1 MVNIAERSGRFY
13 LFEKCSLEHSSYKS
27 YSRGSDVK
35 EVASLEKRY
44 FTIGMAGHI
53 DHGKTSLTKALTN
66 VDTDRLKEEKERQI
80 SIELGFAPLYE
91 DDEIQISVIDVP
103 GHERFI
109 RQMIA
114 GVAGIDLVVLIVAA
128 DEGVM
133 PQTREHL
140 DILKFLG
147 VKNGIVAITK
157 IDRVD
162 EEFIE
167 LVKDDILGELTG
179 TVFEDAPFVLVDS
192 LSKKGIDEIKHL
204 IINQLKEQEMRDA
217 KGAFRLPID
226 QVFTVKGQGTVVRGT
241 VYEGT
246 VEEGQALK
254 IMPRGLEVRARQIQ
268 VHHKQALKAY
278 AGQRAA
284 INLSGVS
291 KEDLE
296 RGDVLVSSEHFIV
309 SKVIDVAIT
318 VVEELEHL
326 IKQRMPIKLHIGTA
340 EVMGRIVF
348 FDRNE
353 VKEENGEILCQLRLE
368 EEILT
373 KRGDRF
379 ILRRPSPTET
389 IGGGWVI
396 DPRGNK
402 YRFGDETIGELEKK
416 KVGTPKER
424 ITAALLEAKSL
435 PMTELIKRTALDEE
449 TLVQHLENEE
459 DFVLYNG
466 KEYTLKQLINDIEED
481 IYDILQ
487 DYHNQNSMK
496 SGVNKAELIQTLQ
509 KKFPKSLLEFVVENG
524 ITNGVFQRKGQ
535 FVSLATFVPHVPKS
549 WAKRTENLLE
559 EIKKDG
565 LKVRYLKDYFAG
577 AGIPAN
583 LEHDL
588 RRFLEDQGFIV
599 MLDDQYAYQGE
610 VFTQAVDKLRSGTGA
625 HFEVG
630 DAKEVLDLSRKY
642 MIPFLERLDA
652 NGYTKRVENKRV
664 WKN

>member
-1 MVNIAERSGRFY
+1 MDKRF
-13 LFEKCSLEHSSYKS
+13 
-27 YSRGSDVK
+27 
-35 EVASLEKRY
+35 

-91 DDEIQISVIDVP
+91 DEEIQISVIDVP

-114 GVAGIDLVVLIVAA
+114 GVAGIDLVVLVVAA

-140 DILKFLG
+140 DILGFLG
-147 VKNGIVAITK
+147 IKHGIIAITK
-157 IDRVD
+157 MDRVE
-162 EEFIE
+162 EEFVE
-167 LVKDDILGELTG
+167 LVKDDILEELQG

-192 LSKKGIDEIKHL
+192 LSKKGIDELKAL
-204 IINQLKEQEMRDA
+204 IIQSLKDLEMRDS

-254 IMPRGLEVRARQIQ
+254 IMPKGTEVRARQIQ
-268 VHHKQALKAY
+268 VHHKQSQKAF

-284 INLSGVS
+284 INISGVS

-309 SKVIDVAIT
+309 TKTVDVAIR
-318 VVEELEHL
+318 VVEDLDYMV
-326 IKQRMPIKLHIGTA
+326 KQRMPIKLHIGAA

-348 FDRNE
+348 FDRNDL
-353 VKEENGEILCQLRLE
+353 KEENGEILCQLRLE

-379 ILRRPSPTET
+379 IIRRPSPQET
-389 IGGGWVI
+389 VGGGWVI

-402 YRFGDETIGELEKK
+402 YRFGNQTIEELEKK
-416 KVGTPKER
+416 KVGSPKER
-424 ITAALLEAKSL
+424 VTSVLIEAKSL
-435 PMTELIKRTALDEE
+435 SINELIKRSALDEE
-449 TLVQHLENEE
+449 TLKKVLGEE
-459 DFVLYNG
+459 EFVLCNG
-466 KEYTLKQLINDIEED
+466 KEYTLRTLIHSIEED
-481 IYDILQ
+481 FYDRLQ
-487 DYHNQNSMK
+487 EFHLSFPMK
-496 SGVNKAELIQTLQ
+496 TGINKAEILQTMQ
-509 KKFPKSLLEFVVENG
+509 KRFSKPLLDFVVENG
-524 ITNGVFQRKGQ
+524 ISNGVFSRKGQ
-535 FVSLATFVPHVPKS
+535 FLMLSSFTPHIPTSWQKRAENMLA
-549 WAKRTENLLE
+549 EL
-559 EIKKDG
+559 KKDG
-565 LKVRYLKDYFAG
+565 LKVRYFNEYLVG
-577 AGIPAN
+577 AGIPET
-583 LEHDL
+583 LIGDIKK
-588 RRFLEDQGFIV
+588 FLEEQGMIVFI
-599 MLDDQYAYQGE
+599 DDQFAYDGE
-610 VFTQAVDKLRSGTGA
+610 VFRSAVERLQSKTGVE
-625 HFEVG
+625 FEVG

-642 MIPFLERLDA
+642 MIPFLEKLDSK
-652 NGYTKRVENKRV
+652 GLTRRVENKRV
-664 WKN
+664 WQK

>member
-1 MVNIAERSGRFY
+1 M
-13 LFEKCSLEHSSYKS
+13 
-27 YSRGSDVK
+27 
-35 EVASLEKRY
+35 ASLEKRY

-91 DDEIQISVIDVP
+91 DHEIQISVIDVP

-114 GVAGIDLVVLIVAA
+114 GVAGIDLVVLVVAA

-147 VKNGIVAITK
+147 VKNGLVAISK

-167 LVKDDILGELTG
+167 LVKDDILAELSG
-179 TVFEDAPFVLVDS
+179 TVFEGAPFVLVDS
-192 LSKKGIDEIKHL
+192 LSKKGIDEIKAL
-204 IINQLKEQEMRDA
+204 IIRTLKEQEMRDA

-246 VEEGQALK
+246 VEEGQTLK
-254 IMPRGLEVRARQIQ
+254 IMPKGLEVRARQIQ
-268 VHHKQALKAY
+268 VHHSPAERAF
-278 AGQRAA
+278 AGQRTA

-291 KEDLE
+291 KEDVE
-296 RGDVLVSSEHFIV
+296 RGDVLVSSEHFLV
-309 SKVIDVAIT
+309 TKTLDVAIRI
-318 VVEELEHL
+318 VEDLEHL
-326 IKQRMPIKLHIGTA
+326 VKQRMPIKLHIGTA

-353 VKEENGEILCQLRLE
+353 IKEENGEILCQLRLE

-379 ILRRPSPTET
+379 ILRRPSPQET

-402 YRFGDETIGELEKK
+402 YRFGNQTIEELEKK
-416 KVGTPKER
+416 KVGSPKER
-424 ITAALLEAKSL
+424 ITAALMEAKCL
-435 PMTELIKRTALDEE
+435 PLDELIKRTSLDEVTITE
-449 TLVQHLENEE
+449 KLTEE
-459 DFVLYNG
+459 EFVFFDG
-466 KEYTLKQLINDIEED
+466 KEYTLQLLINSIEED
-481 IYDILQ
+481 IFDRLQ
-487 DYHNQNSMK
+487 DFHLLHSMK
-496 SGVNKAELIQTLQ
+496 IGINKAELLQTLQ
-509 KKFPKSLLEFVVENG
+509 KRVPKHLLDFVVENG
-524 ITNGVFQRKGQ
+524 IANHIFNRRGQ
-535 FVSLATFVPHVPKS
+535 FVSLASFVPHVPKN
-549 WAKRTENLLE
+549 WAKRTENLIGEL
-559 EIKKDG
+559 KKDG
-565 LKVRYLKDYFAG
+565 LNVRSLKEYFADS
-577 AGIPAN
+577 GIPGA
-583 LEHDL
+583 LEADL
-588 RRFLEDQGFIV
+588 RRFLEEQGLIV
-599 MLDDQYAYQGE
+599 QLDAQFAYHGN
-610 VFTQAVDKLRSGTGA
+610 VFQQAVAKLRSQTGA
-625 HFEVG
+625 EFDIG
-630 DAKEVLDLSRKY
+630 AAKDVLELSRKY
-642 MIPFLERLDA
+642 MIPFLEKLDSM
-652 NGYTKRVENKRV
+652 GLTKRVENKRI
-664 WKN
+664 WKK

>member
-1 MVNIAERSGRFY
+1 M
-13 LFEKCSLEHSSYKS
+13 
-27 YSRGSDVK
+27 
-35 EVASLEKRY
+35 EKRY

-91 DDEIQISVIDVP
+91 DNEIQISVIDVP

-114 GVAGIDLVVLIVAA
+114 GVAGIDLVVLVVAA

-147 VKNGIVAITK
+147 VKTGIVAISK
-157 IDRVD
+157 IDRVE

-167 LVKDDILGELTG
+167 LVKDDILEELTG

-192 LSKKGIDEIKHL
+192 LSKKGIGEIKEL
-204 IINQLKEQEMRDA
+204 IIKSLKGQEMRDA

-246 VEEGQALK
+246 VEEGQVLK
-254 IMPRGLEVRARQIQ
+254 IMPKGLEVRARQIQ
-268 VHHKQALKAY
+268 VHHKPAQKGY
-278 AGQRAA
+278 AGQRTA
-284 INLSGVS
+284 INLSGIS
-291 KEDLE
+291 KEDVE

-309 SKVIDVAIT
+309 TKTFDVAIRM
-318 VVEELEHL
+318 VEDLDH
-326 IKQRMPIKLHIGTA
+326 IVKQRMPIKLHIGTTD
-340 EVMGRIVF
+340 VMGRIVF

-353 VKEENGEILCQLRLE
+353 ILEENGEILCQLRLE

-379 ILRRPSPTET
+379 ILRRPSPQET

-402 YRFGDETIGELEKK
+402 YRFGNQTIEELEKK
-416 KVGTPKER
+416 KVGSPKER
-424 ITAALLEAKSL
+424 ITAALIEAKSL
-435 PMTELIKRTALDEE
+435 PINELIQRTSLDEE
-449 TLVQHLENEE
+449 TITEHLAAEE
-459 DFVLYNG
+459 FVYYNG
-466 KEYTLKQLINDIEED
+466 KEYSLQLVINSIEED
-481 IYDILQ
+481 IFDRLQ
-487 DYHNQNSMK
+487 DFHQANSMK
-496 SGVNKAELIQTLQ
+496 IGINKAMLLQ
-509 KKFPKSLLEFVVENG
+509 SMQNRFPKALLDYVVENG
-524 ITNGVFQRKGQ
+524 ISNQIFKRKEQ
-535 FVSLATFVPHVPKS
+535 FVSLAAFIPHVPKS
-549 WAKRTENLLE
+549 WAKRTENMLLE
-559 EIKKDG
+559 LKKDG
-565 LKVRYLKDYFAG
+565 LTVRYLKDYFST
-577 AGIPAN
+577 AGIPDTIEA
-583 LEHDL
+583 DL
-588 RRFLEDQGFIV
+588 THF
-599 MLDDQYAYQGE
+599 LDDQELIVQLDAQFAYDWE
-610 VFTQAVDKLRSGTGA
+610 VFTAAVDKLRSLTGSE
-625 HFEVG
+625 FEVG
-630 DAKEVLDLSRKY
+630 VAKVVLGLSRKY
-642 MIPFLERLDA
+642 MIPFLEKLD
-652 NGYTKRVENKRV
+652 GLGLTKRVENKRV

>member
-1 MVNIAERSGRFY
+1 M
-13 LFEKCSLEHSSYKS
+13 
-27 YSRGSDVK
+27 
-35 EVASLEKRY
+35 EKRY

-91 DDEIQISVIDVP
+91 DEEVQISVIDVP

-114 GVAGIDLVVLIVAA
+114 GVAGIDLVVLVVAA

-147 VKNGIVAITK
+147 VKNGLIAISK

-167 LVKDDILGELTG
+167 LVKDEILEELTG
-179 TVFEDAPFVLVDS
+179 SVFEGTPFVLIDS
-192 LSKKGIDEIKHL
+192 LSKKGIEELKDL
-204 IINQLKEQEMRDA
+204 IIRTLKEQEMRDA

-246 VEEGQALK
+246 VEEGQTLK
-254 IMPRGLEVRARQIQ
+254 IMPEGLEVKARQIQ
-268 VHHKQALKAY
+268 VHHKQAQKAY
-278 AGQRAA
+278 AGQRTA

-296 RGDVLVSSEHFIV
+296 RGNVLVSSEHFIV
-309 SKVIDVAIT
+309 SKTVDVAIR
-318 VVEELEHL
+318 VVEDLDYMV
-326 IKQRMPIKLHIGTA
+326 KQRMPIKLHIGTT

-353 VKEENGEILCQLRLE
+353 LKEENGEILCQLRLE

-379 ILRRPSPTET
+379 ILRRPSPQET

-402 YRFGDETIGELEKK
+402 YRFGNQTIEELEKK

-424 ITAALLEAKSL
+424 ITSAILEAKSI
-435 PMTELIKRTALDEE
+435 TVSELIKRTALDEE
-449 TLVQHLENEE
+449 TLNEFLDNE
-459 DFVLYNG
+459 DFILYNG
-466 KEYTLKQLINDIEED
+466 KEFTLKLLVNSIEED
-481 IYDILQ
+481 IYDRLQ
-487 DYHNQNSMK
+487 DFHQAHSMK
-496 SGVNKAELIQTLQ
+496 LGLNKAELLQ
-509 KKFPKSLLEFVVENG
+509 SMQKRFPKSLLDFVVENG
-524 ITNGVFQRKGQ
+524 IANAIFNRKEQ
-535 FVSLATFVPHVPKS
+535 FVSLSSFVPHVPKS
-549 WAKRTENLLE
+549 WQKRSENMLSEL
-559 EIKKDG
+559 KKDG
-565 LKVRYLKDYFAG
+565 LKVRYYKDYFSDS
-577 AGIPAN
+577 GIPDH
-583 LEHDL
+583 LEADL
-588 RRFLEDQGFIV
+588 RRYLEEQELV
-599 MLDDQYAYQGE
+599 VHLDEQFAYHGE
-610 VFTQAVDKLRSGTGA
+610 VFKAAVEKLRSGTGEE
-625 HFEVG
+625 FEVG
-630 DAKEVLDLSRKY
+630 DAKEILDLSRKY
-642 MIPFLERLDA
+642 MIPFLERLDSK
-652 NGYTKRVENKRV
+652 GLTKRVENKRI
-664 WKN
+664 WQK

>member
-1 MVNIAERSGRFY
+1 M
-13 LFEKCSLEHSSYKS
+13 
-27 YSRGSDVK
+27 
-35 EVASLEKRY
+35 EKRY

-114 GVAGIDLVVLIVAA
+114 GVAGIDLVVLVVAA

-147 VKNGIVAITK
+147 VKNGLVAISK

-167 LVKDDILGELTG
+167 LVKDDILEELSG

-192 LSKKGIDEIKHL
+192 LSKKGIDEMKAL
-204 IINQLKEQEMRDA
+204 IIQKLKEQEMRDA

-226 QVFTVKGQGTVVRGT
+226 QVFTIKGQGTVVRGT

-246 VEEGQALK
+246 VVEGQILK
-254 IMPRGLEVRARQIQ
+254 IMPKGLGVRARQIQ
-268 VHHKQALKAY
+268 VHHSPAERAF
-278 AGQRAA
+278 AGQRTA

-291 KEDLE
+291 KEDVE
-296 RGDVLVSSEHFIV
+296 RGDVLVSSEHFLV
-309 SKVIDVAIT
+309 TKTLDVAIR
-318 VVEELEHL
+318 VVEDLEHMV
-326 IKQRMPIKLHIGTA
+326 KQRMPIKLHIGTA

-353 VKEENGEILCQLRLE
+353 IKEENGEILCQLRLE

-379 ILRRPSPTET
+379 ILRRPSPQET

-396 DPRGNK
+396 DPRGDK
-402 YRFGDETIGELEKK
+402 YRFGNQTIEELEKK
-416 KVGTPKER
+416 KVGSPKER
-424 ITAALLEAKSL
+424 ITAALMEAKCL
-435 PMTELIKRTALDEE
+435 PLAELIKRTSLDEFTVTE
-449 TLVQHLENEE
+449 KLNEKE
-459 DFVLYNG
+459 FVFFDG
-466 KEYTLKQLINDIEED
+466 KEYTLQLLINSIEED
-481 IYDILQ
+481 IFDRLQ
-487 DYHNQNSMK
+487 DYHLLYSMK
-496 SGVNKAELIQTLQ
+496 IGINKAVLLQTLE
-509 KKFPKSLLEFVVENG
+509 KRVPKHLLDFVIENG
-524 ITNGVFQRKGQ
+524 ITNHIFNRRGQ
-535 FVSLATFVPHVPKS
+535 FVSIASFVPHVPKN
-549 WAKRTENLLE
+549 WAKRTENLVAEL
-559 EIKKDG
+559 KKDG
-565 LKVRYLKDYFAG
+565 LKVRSLKEYFSD
-577 AGIPAN
+577 AGIPGT
-583 LEHDL
+583 LEADL
-588 RRFLEDQGFIV
+588 RRFLEEEEV
-599 MLDDQYAYQGE
+599 LVLLDAQFAYHGD
-610 VFTQAVDKLRSGTGA
+610 VFQQAVAKLRSQTGA
-625 HFEVG
+625 EFDVG
-630 DAKEVLDLSRKY
+630 AAKDVLELSRKY
-642 MIPFLERLDA
+642 MIPFLEKLDSM
-652 NGYTKRVENKRV
+652 GLTKRLENKRI
-664 WKN
+664 WNK

>member
-1 MVNIAERSGRFY
+1 M
-13 LFEKCSLEHSSYKS
+13 
-27 YSRGSDVK
+27 
-35 EVASLEKRY
+35 EKRY

-91 DDEIQISVIDVP
+91 DQEIQISVIDVP

-114 GVAGIDLVVLIVAA
+114 GVAGIDLVVLVVAA

-133 PQTREHL
+133 PQTKEHL

-147 VKNGIVAITK
+147 VKNGVIAISK

-162 EEFIE
+162 DEFIE
-167 LVKDDILGELTG
+167 LVKDDILEELTG

-192 LSKKGIDEIKHL
+192 LSHKGIDKIKQL
-204 IINQLKEQEMRDA
+204 IINLLKEQEMRDA

-254 IMPRGLEVRARQIQ
+254 IMPKGLEVRARQIQ
-268 VHHKQALKAY
+268 VHHQPAVKAF
-278 AGQRAA
+278 AGQRTA

-309 SKVIDVAIT
+309 TKTVDVAIRM
-318 VVEELEHL
+318 VEDLEHL
-326 IKQRMPIKLHIGTA
+326 VKQRMPIKLHIGTA

-353 VKEENGEILCQLRLE
+353 IKEENGEILCQLRLD
-368 EEILT
+368 EEILA

-379 ILRRPSPTET
+379 ILRRPSPQET

-402 YRFGDETIGELEKK
+402 YRYGNETIEELEKK
-416 KVGTPKER
+416 KAGTPKER
-424 ITAALLEAKSL
+424 ITAALLEGKSL
-435 PMTELIKRTALDEE
+435 SIIELIKQTALDEG
-449 TLVQHLENEE
+449 TLNERLTDTE
-459 DFVLYNG
+459 FVLYNG
-466 KEYTLKQLINDIEED
+466 KEYTHQLIINTIEED
-481 IYDILQ
+481 LYDRLN
-487 DYHNQNSMK
+487 DFHHHHSMK
-496 SGVNKAELIQTLQ
+496 PGMNKAELFQNME
-509 KKFPKSLLEFVVENG
+509 KRFPKSLLEYTVEKG
-524 ITNGVFQRKGQ
+524 ISNQIFIRKGQ
-535 FVSLATFVPHVPKS
+535 FLSLASFTPHVPKN

-559 EIKKDG
+559 DLKKDG
-565 LKVRYLKDYFAG
+565 LKVKYLKDYFKD
-577 AGIPAN
+577 AGIPEN
-583 LEHDL
+583 LEFDL
-588 RRFLEDQGFIV
+588 KRFLEDQQFIV
-599 MLDDQYAYQGE
+599 QLDEQFAYHGD
-610 VFTQAVDKLRSGTGA
+610 VFKEAVDKLRNGTGSD
-625 HFEVG
+625 FEVG
-630 DAKEVLDLSRKY
+630 AAKDVLDLSRKY
-642 MIPFLERLDA
+642 MIPFLEKLDSLRL
-652 NGYTKRVENKRV
+652 TKRVENKRI
-664 WKN
+664 WQ

>member
-1 MVNIAERSGRFY
+1 MAI
-13 LFEKCSLEHSSYKS
+13 
-27 YSRGSDVK
+27 
-35 EVASLEKRY
+35 LEKRY

-91 DDEIQISVIDVP
+91 DHEIQISVIDVP
-103 GHERFI
+103 GHERFV

-114 GVAGIDLVVLIVAA
+114 GVAGIDLVVLVVAA

-140 DILKFLG
+140 EILKFLG
-147 VKNGIVAITK
+147 VKNGIIAITK

-167 LVKDDILGELTG
+167 LVKDDILSELTG
-179 TVFEDAPFVLVDS
+179 TVFEGVPFVLVDS
-192 LSKKGIDEIKHL
+192 LSKKGIEEIKEL
-204 IINQLKEQEMRDA
+204 IIKILKEKEMRDA

-246 VEEGQALK
+246 VVEGQSLK
-254 IMPRGLEVRARQIQ
+254 IMPKGLEVKARQIQ
-268 VHHKQALKAY
+268 VHHQPAQKAY
-278 AGQRAA
+278 AGQRTA

-309 SKVIDVAIT
+309 TKTVDVAIR
-318 VVEELEHL
+318 VVEDLEH
-326 IKQRMPIKLHIGTA
+326 IVKQRMPVKLHIGTA

-353 VKEENGEILCQLRLE
+353 LKEENGEILCQLRLE

-379 ILRRPSPTET
+379 ILRRPSPQET

-402 YRFGDETIGELEKK
+402 YRFGNETIEELEKK

-424 ITAALLEAKSL
+424 ITAALYEAKSL
-435 PMTELIKRTALDEE
+435 PLTELIKRTALDQATLEE
-449 TLVQHLENEE
+449 FLQDT
-459 DFVLYNG
+459 DFVFYNR
-466 KEYTLKQLINDIEED
+466 KEYTLQMLIHMIEED
-481 IYDILQ
+481 IYDRTQ
-487 DYHNQNSMK
+487 QFHQTHSMRT
-496 SGVNKAELIQTLQ
+496 GINKAELLQSMQSRFPKALLDFVIENSISNGVLQ
-509 KKFPKSLLEFVVENG
+509 KKD
-524 ITNGVFQRKGQ
+524 Q
-535 FVSLATFVPHVPKS
+535 FVSLADFLPHIPKS
-549 WAKRTENLLE
+549 WQKRAENMLE
-559 EIKKDG
+559 ELKNDG
-565 LKVRYLKDYFAG
+565 LKVRYYKDYFA
-577 AGIPAN
+577 ASGIPN
-583 LEHDL
+583 HLEVDI
-588 RRFLEDQGFIV
+588 RRFLEDQGLVIQ
-599 MLDDQYAYQGE
+599 LDEQFAYHGE
-610 VFTQAVDKLRSGTGA
+610 VFKQAIEKLRSNTGTE
-625 HFEVG
+625 FEVG
-630 DAKEVLDLSRKY
+630 DAKDILDLSRKY
-642 MIPFLERLDA
+642 MIPFLERLD
-652 NGYTKRVENKRV
+652 GIGLTKRIDNKRI
-664 WKN
+664 WQN

>member
-1 MVNIAERSGRFY
+1 
-13 LFEKCSLEHSSYKS
+13 
-27 YSRGSDVK
+27 
-35 EVASLEKRY
+35 VARMEKRY

-91 DDEIQISVIDVP
+91 DQEIQISVIDVP

-114 GVAGIDLVVLIVAA
+114 GVAGIDLVVLVVAA

-147 VKNGIVAITK
+147 VKSGVIAISK

-167 LVKDDILGELTG
+167 LVKDDILSELAD
-179 TVFEDAPFVLVDS
+179 TVFENAPFVLVDS
-192 LSKKGIDEIKHL
+192 LSDKGINEIKEL
-204 IINQLKEQEMRDA
+204 IIKLLKVQEMRDA

-254 IMPRGLEVRARQIQ
+254 IMPKGIEVRTRQIQ
-268 VHHKQALKAY
+268 VHHKSTQKAF

-296 RGDVLVSSEHFIV
+296 RGDVLVSSVHFIV
-309 SKVIDVAIT
+309 TKTIDVAIR
-318 VVEELEHL
+318 VVEDLEHFV
-326 IKQRMPIKLHIGTA
+326 KQRMPIKLHIGTA

-353 VKEENGEILCQLRLE
+353 LKEENGEILCQLRLE
-368 EEILT
+368 EEILA

-379 ILRRPSPTET
+379 IIRRPSPQET

-402 YRFGDETIGELEKK
+402 YRFGNETIEDLEKK
-416 KVGTPKER
+416 KAGTPEER
-424 ITAALLEAKSL
+424 ISAALLEGKSL
-435 PMTELIKRTALDEE
+435 SLIELIKRTALDEE
-449 TLVQHLENEE
+449 SLNKYLTAA
-459 DFVLYNG
+459 DFINYNG
-466 KEYTLKQLINDIEED
+466 KEYTHQLIINSIEED
-481 IYDILQ
+481 LFDRLQ
-487 DYHNQNSMK
+487 EFHQQHSMK
-496 SGVNKAELIQTLQ
+496 IGMNKAELFQNME
-509 KKFPKSLLEFVVENG
+509 KRFPKGLLDYVVEKG
-524 ITNGVFQRKGQ
+524 ITNQIFLRKGQ
-535 FVSLATFVPHVPKS
+535 FVSLATFIPHVSKN

-559 EIKKDG
+559 ELKKDG
-565 LKVRYLKDYFAG
+565 LKVKYLKDYFTT
-577 AGIPAN
+577 AGIPEN
-583 LEHDL
+583 LEFDL
-588 RRFLEDQGFIV
+588 KRFLEDQELIV
-599 MLDDQYAYQGE
+599 QLDEQFAYHGD
-610 VFTQAVDKLRSGTGA
+610 VFKQAVEELRSATGSE
-625 HFEVG
+625 FEVG
-630 DAKEVLDLSRKY
+630 DAKNALDLSRKY
-642 MIPFLERLDA
+642 MIPFLEKLDSLRL
-652 NGYTKRVENKRV
+652 TKRVENKRI
-664 WKN
+664 WK

>member
-1 MVNIAERSGRFY
+1 MAT
-13 LFEKCSLEHSSYKS
+13 
-27 YSRGSDVK
+27 
-35 EVASLEKRY
+35 LEKRY

-91 DDEIQISVIDVP
+91 DQDIQISVIDVP

-114 GVAGIDLVVLIVAA
+114 GVAGIDLVVLVVAA

-147 VKNGIVAITK
+147 VKNGFVAISK

-167 LVKDDILGELTG
+167 LVKDDILEELTG
-179 TVFEDAPFVLVDS
+179 SVFEDAPFVLVDS
-192 LSKKGIDEIKHL
+192 LSKKGIEVLKEL
-204 IINQLKEQEMRDA
+204 IIKTLKEQEMRDA

-246 VEEGQALK
+246 VEEGQTLK
-254 IMPRGLEVRARQIQ
+254 IMPQGLEVKARQIQ
-268 VHHKQALKAY
+268 VHHKQAQKAY
-278 AGQRAA
+278 AGQRTA
-284 INLSGVS
+284 INLSGIS

-309 SKVIDVAIT
+309 TKTVDVAIR
-318 VVEELEHL
+318 VVEDLEHMV
-326 IKQRMPIKLHIGTA
+326 KQRMPIKLHIGTT

-353 VKEENGEILCQLRLE
+353 IKEENGEILCQLRLE

-379 ILRRPSPTET
+379 ILRRPSPQET

-402 YRFGDETIGELEKK
+402 YRFGNQTIEELEKK
-416 KVGTPKER
+416 KEGSPKER
-424 ITAALLEAKSL
+424 ITAAIYEAKSL
-435 PMTELIKRTALDEE
+435 SLNELIKRTALEEE
-449 TLVQHLENEE
+449 TLNEFLADDE
-459 DFVLYNG
+459 FVLYNG
-466 KEYTLKQLINDIEED
+466 KEFTLKMLINSIEED
-481 IYDILQ
+481 IYDRLQ
-487 DYHNQNSMK
+487 EFHQLYSMK
-496 SGVNKAELIQTLQ
+496 LGLNKAELLQ
-509 KKFPKSLLEFVVENG
+509 SMQKRFPKPLIDFVVENG
-524 ITNGVFQRKGQ
+524 IANEVFKRKEQ
-535 FVSLATFVPHVPKS
+535 FVSLANFVPHVPKS
-549 WAKRTENLLE
+549 WQKRAENMLGEL
-559 EIKKDG
+559 KKDG
-565 LKVRYLKDYFAG
+565 LKVRYYKDYFSDS
-577 AGIPAN
+577 GIPDH
-583 LEHDL
+583 LEADL
-588 RRFLEDQGFIV
+588 RRFMEDQEFV
-599 MLDDQYAYQGE
+599 VYLDEQFAYHGD
-610 VFTQAVDKLRSGTGA
+610 VFKEAVEKLRSGTGQE
-625 HFEVG
+625 FEVG
-630 DAKEVLDLSRKY
+630 DAKEILDLSRKY
-642 MIPFLERLDA
+642 MIPFLERLDSK
-652 NGYTKRVENKRV
+652 GLTKRVENKRV
-664 WKN
+664 WQK

>member
-1 MVNIAERSGRFY
+1 M
-13 LFEKCSLEHSSYKS
+13 
-27 YSRGSDVK
+27 
-35 EVASLEKRY
+35 ASLEKRY

-91 DDEIQISVIDVP
+91 DHEIQISVIDVP

-114 GVAGIDLVVLIVAA
+114 GVAGIDLVVLVVAA

-147 VKNGIVAITK
+147 VKNGLVTISK

-167 LVKDDILGELTG
+167 LVKDDILAELSG
-179 TVFEDAPFVLVDS
+179 TVFEGAPFVLVDN
-192 LSKKGIDEIKHL
+192 LSKKGIDEIKAL
-204 IINQLKEQEMRDA
+204 IIRTLKEQEMRDA

-246 VEEGQALK
+246 VEEGQSLK
-254 IMPRGLEVRARQIQ
+254 IMPKGLEVRARQIQ
-268 VHHKQALKAY
+268 VHHSPAERAF
-278 AGQRAA
+278 AGQRTA

-291 KEDLE
+291 KEDVE
-296 RGDVLVSSEHFIV
+296 RGDVLVSSEHFLV
-309 SKVIDVAIT
+309 TKTLDVAIR
-318 VVEELEHL
+318 VVEDLEHKV
-326 IKQRMPIKLHIGTA
+326 KQRMPIKLHIGTA

-353 VKEENGEILCQLRLE
+353 IKEENGEILCQLRLE

-379 ILRRPSPTET
+379 ILRRPSPQET

-402 YRFGDETIGELEKK
+402 YRFGNQTIEELEKK
-416 KVGTPKER
+416 KVGSPKER
-424 ITAALLEAKSL
+424 ITAALMEAKCL
-435 PMTELIKRTALDEE
+435 PLDELIKRTSLDGVTITDKLIEE
-449 TLVQHLENEE
+449 E
-459 DFVLYNG
+459 FVLFDG
-466 KEYTLKQLINDIEED
+466 KEYTLQLLINSIEED
-481 IYDILQ
+481 IFDRLQ
-487 DYHNQNSMK
+487 DFHLLHSMK
-496 SGVNKAELIQTLQ
+496 IGINKAELLQTLQ
-509 KKFPKSLLEFVVENG
+509 KRVPKHLLDFVVENG
-524 ITNGVFQRKGQ
+524 IANHIFNRRGQ
-535 FVSLATFVPHVPKS
+535 FVLLASFVPHVPKN
-549 WAKRTENLLE
+549 WAKRTENLIAEL
-559 EIKKDG
+559 KKDG
-565 LKVRYLKDYFAG
+565 LKVRSLKEYFAD
-577 AGIPAN
+577 AGIPAT
-583 LEHDL
+583 LEADL
-588 RRFLEDQGFIV
+588 RRFLEEEGLLV
-599 MLDDQYAYQGE
+599 LLDAQFAYHGD
-610 VFTQAVDKLRSGTGA
+610 VFQQAVAKLRSQTGA
-625 HFEVG
+625 EFDVG
-630 DAKEVLDLSRKY
+630 AAKDVLDLSRKY
-642 MIPFLERLDA
+642 MIPFLEKLDSM
-652 NGYTKRVENKRV
+652 GLTKRVENKRI
-664 WKN
+664 WK

>member
-1 MVNIAERSGRFY
+1 
-13 LFEKCSLEHSSYKS
+13 
-27 YSRGSDVK
+27 
-35 EVASLEKRY
+35 LEKRY

-114 GVAGIDLVVLIVAA
+114 GVAGIDLVVLVVAA

-147 VKNGIVAITK
+147 VKNGLVAISK

-167 LVKDDILGELTG
+167 LVKDDILEELSG

-192 LSKKGIDEIKHL
+192 LSKKGIDEMKAL
-204 IINQLKEQEMRDA
+204 IIQKLKEQEMRDA

-226 QVFTVKGQGTVVRGT
+226 QVFTIKGQGTVVRGT

-246 VEEGQALK
+246 VVEGQILK
-254 IMPRGLEVRARQIQ
+254 IMPKGLGVRARQIQ
-268 VHHKQALKAY
+268 VHHSPAERAF
-278 AGQRAA
+278 AGQRTA

-291 KEDLE
+291 KEDVE
-296 RGDVLVSSEHFIV
+296 RGDVLVSSEHFLV
-309 SKVIDVAIT
+309 TKTLDVAIR
-318 VVEELEHL
+318 VVEDLEHMV
-326 IKQRMPIKLHIGTA
+326 KQRMPIKLHIGTA

-353 VKEENGEILCQLRLE
+353 IKEENGEILCQLRLE

-379 ILRRPSPTET
+379 ILRRPSPQET

-396 DPRGNK
+396 DPRGDK
-402 YRFGDETIGELEKK
+402 YRFGNQTIEELEKK
-416 KVGTPKER
+416 KVGSPKER
-424 ITAALLEAKSL
+424 ITAALMEAKCL
-435 PMTELIKRTALDEE
+435 PLAELIKRTSLDEFTVTE
-449 TLVQHLENEE
+449 KLNEKE
-459 DFVLYNG
+459 FVFFDG
-466 KEYTLKQLINDIEED
+466 KEYTLQLLINSIEED
-481 IYDILQ
+481 IFDRLQ
-487 DYHNQNSMK
+487 DYHLLYSMK
-496 SGVNKAELIQTLQ
+496 IGINKAVLLQTLE
-509 KKFPKSLLEFVVENG
+509 KRVPKHLLDFVIENG
-524 ITNGVFQRKGQ
+524 ITNHIFNRRGQ
-535 FVSLATFVPHVPKS
+535 FVSIASFVPHVPKN
-549 WAKRTENLLE
+549 WAKRTENLVAEL
-559 EIKKDG
+559 KKDG
-565 LKVRYLKDYFAG
+565 LKVRSLKEYFSD
-577 AGIPAN
+577 AGIPGT
-583 LEHDL
+583 LEADL
-588 RRFLEDQGFIV
+588 RRFLEEEEV
-599 MLDDQYAYQGE
+599 LVLLDAQFAYHGD
-610 VFTQAVDKLRSGTGA
+610 VFQQAVAKLRSQTGA
-625 HFEVG
+625 EFDVG
-630 DAKEVLDLSRKY
+630 AAKDVLELSRKY
-642 MIPFLERLDA
+642 MIPFLEKLDSM
-652 NGYTKRVENKRV
+652 GLTKRLENKRI
-664 WKN
+664 WNK

>member
-1 MVNIAERSGRFY
+1 M
-13 LFEKCSLEHSSYKS
+13 
-27 YSRGSDVK
+27 
-35 EVASLEKRY
+35 EKRY

-91 DDEIQISVIDVP
+91 DSEIQISVIDVP

-114 GVAGIDLVVLIVAA
+114 GVAGIDLVVLVVAA

-147 VKNGIVAITK
+147 VKNGVVAISK
-157 IDRVD
+157 IDRVE
-162 EEFIE
+162 EEFID
-167 LVKDDILGELTG
+167 LVKDDILEELTG
-179 TVFEDAPFVLVDS
+179 TVFEDSPFVLVDS
-192 LSKKGIDEIKHL
+192 LSKKGIDQIKEL
-204 IINQLKEQEMRDA
+204 IIKILMELEMRDA

-246 VEEGQALK
+246 VEEGQVLK
-254 IMPRGLEVRARQIQ
+254 IMPKGIEVRARQIQ
-268 VHHKQALKAY
+268 VHHKQALMAY
-278 AGQRAA
+278 AGQRTA
-284 INLSGVS
+284 INLSNVS

-309 SKVIDVAIT
+309 TKTVDVA
-318 VVEELEHL
+318 VRMVEDLEHMV
-326 IKQRMPIKLHIGTA
+326 KQRMPIKLHIGTA

-353 VKEENGEILCQLRLE
+353 IKEENGEIVCQLRLE

-379 ILRRPSPTET
+379 ILRRPSPQET

-402 YRFGDETIGELEKK
+402 YRFGNQTIEELEKK

-424 ITAALLEAKSL
+424 ITATLIEAKSL
-435 PMTELIKRTALDEE
+435 PLNELIKRTALDEQ
-449 TLVQHLENEE
+449 TLTEHLTE
-459 DFVLYNG
+459 DEFVLYNG
-466 KEYTLKQLINDIEED
+466 KEYTLQQLIHSIEED
-481 IYDILQ
+481 IFDRLQ
-487 DYHNQNSMK
+487 EFHQSHSMK
-496 SGVNKAELIQTLQ
+496 IGVNKAELLQTLQ
-509 KKFPKSLLEFVVENG
+509 KRFPKSLLDFVVENG
-524 ITNGVFQRKGQ
+524 ITNGIFKRKEQ
-535 FVSLATFVPHVPKS
+535 YVSLTSFIPHVPKN
-549 WAKRTENLLE
+549 WEKRTENMLVEL
-559 EIKKDG
+559 KKDG
-565 LKVRYLKDYFAG
+565 LKVRYVKDYFST
-577 AGIPAN
+577 AGIPET
-583 LEHDL
+583 LEFDL
-588 RRFLEDQGFIV
+588 KRFLEDQELLV
-599 MLDDQYAYQGE
+599 LLDEQFACHGE
-610 VFTQAVDKLRSGTGA
+610 VFREAVGKLHSHTGSE
-625 HFEVG
+625 FEVG

-652 NGYTKRVENKRV
+652 KGFTKRVENKRV
-664 WKN
+664 WV